1 MWIDEYERLL
11 TSPDHPFQ
19 AAVALKRQHFPDL
32 LFKYR
37 AVNEH
42 NLDALRRGYVWLA
55 PASALNDLYDCA
67 TTLAFDAGFE
77 DMFRARVRTYLAKQP
92 LPRQLTEA
100 QIQEIL
106 ESESPTTKTME
117 LMSGGEGGMS
127 PELKAAFQRA
137 IVSVLRAREGPIN
150 AAVTALSRS
159 HLKLCSFSA
168 DGTASL
174 LWSHY
179 ADSNRGY
186 SVAYA
191 LANLPEDDIRAR
203 LLCPVFYK
211 DKVFDGSVCLTAAA
225 RRGPNPLS
233 VRWPI
238 ISASVKHRS
247 WEYEREWRLINP
259 DGEPPNGQAV
269 PMPPPHSIYLGA
281 SMVSPDADEILRLAA
296 HTGTPVFRMATGP
309 DSGRLVAVAVFN
321 AGAAAEQ
328 GVGPGDRSPTAP
340 ARKLAP

>member
-1 MWIDEYERLL
+1 MWIEEYERLL

-19 AAVALKRQHFPDL
+19 AAVDLKRQHFPDL

-37 AVNEH
+37 AVNGP

-55 PASALNDLYDCA
+55 PASSLNDLYDCA
-67 TTLAFDAGFE
+67 TTLAFDAGLE
-77 DMFRARVRTYLAKQP
+77 DMFRAQVRTYLAKQP
-92 LPRQLTEA
+92 LPRQLAEA
-100 QIQEIL
+100 QIREIV
-106 ESESPTTKTME
+106 ESESPTTKTMD

-159 HLKLCSFSA
+159 HLKVCSFSA

-191 LANLPEDDIRAR
+191 PASLPYDDIRAR

-211 DKVFDGSVCLTAAA
+211 DKVFDGSECLTAAA

-281 SMVSPDADEILRLAA
+281 SMASPDADEILRLAT
-296 HTGTPVFRMATGP
+296 HTGIPVFRMATGP
-309 DSGRLVAVAVFN
+309 DSGRLVAVAVLN

-328 GVGPGDRSPTAP
+328 AVAADAV
-340 ARKLAP
+340 AAEKLE